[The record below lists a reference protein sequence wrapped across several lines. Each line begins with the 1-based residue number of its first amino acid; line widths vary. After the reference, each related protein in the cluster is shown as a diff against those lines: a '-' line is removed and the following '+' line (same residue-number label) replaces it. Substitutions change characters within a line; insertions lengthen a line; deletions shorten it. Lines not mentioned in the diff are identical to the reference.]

1 MHIPSISK
9 NRYFDALLKLF
20 ILSAVLHIAI
30 LFFYAVASG
39 DIRQLNY
46 LGILDFTLFFPA
58 IIEGFF
64 NNMAALFLLLAVYVS
79 IFIFFSKPRR

>member
-1 MHIPSISK
+1 MHIPRISK
-9 NRYFDALLKLF
+9 NRYIDALLKLF

-30 LFFYAVASG
+30 ILVYAAVSG

-46 LGILDFTLFFPA
+46 FGILDFTLFFPA

-64 NNMAALFLLLAVYVS
+64 SNIAAFILLVFTYVS
-79 IFIFFSKPRR
+79 IFIFFTKPKE

>member
-1 MHIPSISK
+1 MRIPRISK

-30 LFFYAVASG
+30 LFIYAVASG

-64 NNMAALFLLLAVYVS
+64 NNMVALFLLLAVYAS
-79 IFIFFSKPRR
+79 IFLFFTKSRR

>member
-1 MHIPSISK
+1 MHIPRISK

-30 LFFYAVASG
+30 LFVYAVVSG
-39 DIRQLNY
+39 DVRQLNY

-64 NNMAALFLLLAVYVS
+64 SNIAAFVLLVFTYIS
-79 IFIFFSKPRR
+79 IFIFFTQPRK

>member
-1 MHIPSISK
+1 MYIPHISK
-9 NRYFDALLKLF
+9 NRYLDALLKLF

-30 LFFYAVASG
+30 LFVYAAASG

-46 LGILDFTLFFPA
+46 LGILDFALFFPA

-64 NNMAALFLLLAVYVS
+64 NNIVAFFLLIA
-79 IFIFFSKPRR
+79 I